1 MDGDMYNIYTDES
14 GEQQSKLMGNMGDLR
29 TIKVK
34 EVGGVPIEKLQA
46 HYDIQRDRAG
56 KKDTGMPNFIL
67 GFPDDRQV
75 PIPTSAITVQKARQI
90 ACYVLC
96 AGRDPLCCSL
106 SSRLRLIAA
115 YCAYA
120 LFKTNNQS
128 QRAI

>member
-14 GEQQSKLMGNMGDLR
+14 GEQQSKRMGNMGDLR

-34 EVGGVPIEKLQA
+34 EVGGIPIEKLQA

-75 PIPTSAITVQKARQI
+75 PIPKSAITVQKARKLHARSYLQWA
-90 ACYVLC
+90 ACYVLYM
-96 AGRDPLCCSL
+96 S
-106 SSRLRLIAA
+106 
-115 YCAYA
+115 
-120 LFKTNNQS
+120 
-128 QRAI
+128 